1 MLERDILNL
10 VRSYEIEG
18 EKIVE
23 EAQKEIDVLKKHLKE
38 TENSKRVEAEY
49 KLEAMIDE
57 YRKLT
62 RKELEKELDELRKKS
77 DATIKEIEKT
87 AVEKFDF
94 LLKKSAKE
102 VLDAYGN

>member
-1 MLERDILNL
+1 
-10 VRSYEIEG
+10 
-18 EKIVE
+18 
-23 EAQKEIDVLKKHLKE
+23 
-38 TENSKRVEAEY
+38 
-49 KLEAMIDE
+49 MIDE